1 MLNIFR
7 IAGDFSHLASIIIL
21 IQSITT
27 SNSVD
32 GISLKT
38 QLLYTLVFITRYLNI
53 LTKWTTLY
61 NFLMKI
67 IFISSSIYVV
77 VLMRQQKFKN
87 PVAYQDMITRDQF
100 KIKFLIVPCILLGLI
115 FNYRF
120 NPIQIC
126 WSFSLW
132 LESVAILPQLFMLTK
147 TGKAKQLT
155 SHYIFALGLY
165 RTLYIPNW
173 IWRYYTEERFDKLSV
188 FTGIIQTAVYSDFFY
203 IYYQKV
209 IKLGG
214 DLELPH

>member
-1 MLNIFR
+1 M
-7 IAGDFSHLASIIIL
+7 ASIIIL
-21 IQSITT
+21 IQSIKT

-32 GISLKT
+32 GISMKT
-38 QLLYTLVFITRYLNI
+38 QFLYTLVFITRYLNI
-53 LTKWTTLY
+53 FTRWTSLY

-67 IFISSSIYVV
+67 FFVSSSIYVI
-77 VLMRQQKFKN
+77 VLMRQQKYKN
-87 PVAYQDMITRDQF
+87 PVAYQDMITRDVF
-100 KIKFLIVPCILLGLI
+100 KIKFLIIPCAVLGFL
-115 FNYRF
+115 FNYGY
-120 NPIQIC
+120 NPVQLC

-173 IWRYYTEERFDKLSV
+173 VWRYYAEGRFDKLSI
-188 FTGIIQTAVYSDFFY
+188 FTGIIQTLIYSDFFY

-214 DLELPH
+214 DFELPQ